1 MENDNFIWI
10 SKGGGSVTQSIEVT
24 ESDSKSITW
33 GTALSTNI
41 QTDIA
46 GFIIG
51 GGIGADYTGSHTWSN
66 YSSTVCSGT
75 VAGIPADAVDL
86 GYDSNG
92 VSVNGRIS
100 SIMRSVSF

>member
-46 GFIIG
+46 GYIIG
-51 GGIGADYTGSHTWSN
+51 GGIGADYTGSPRGQIILLL
-66 YSSTVCSGT
+66 YAPVQLQ
-75 VAGIPADAVDL
+75 V
-86 GYDSNG
+86 Y
-92 VSVNGRIS
+92 RR
-100 SIMRSVSF
+100 MR